1 MKRALA
7 ALLAAPLLLAACT
20 NQPAEP
26 SPQAAP
32 ESLDFDTET
41 NAGVDMTDDQ
51 PSNLAAACNERPVQT
66 TDGYV
71 SLKNVELE
79 DGEIHYY
86 FAPNGSVYNSY
97 IYNVKFDN
105 GEIVVRDASNDAF
118 EAEYRAIPGTNWK
131 PLDISLGSSFYGQ
144 NFAIPSHVF
153 GELGEVKTAAA
164 AVNGEHAGTC
174 WFD

>member
-7 ALLAAPLLLAACT
+7 ALLAAPLLLTACT

-26 SPQAAP
+26 TPQAAP
-32 ESLDFDTET
+32 VSLEYDTET
-41 NAGVDMTDDQ
+41 SLGIDATDSQ
-51 PSNLAAACNERPVQT
+51 PSNLAAACNERPVHT

-86 FAPNGSVYNSY
+86 FAPKGSVYNSY
-97 IYNVKFDN
+97 IYRVKFDN

-118 EAEYRAIPGTNWK
+118 EAEYRAIPSTNWK

-144 NFAIPSHVF
+144 NFEIPQHLFS
-153 GELGEVKTAAA
+153 ELGEVKTASA

-174 WFD
+174 SFD